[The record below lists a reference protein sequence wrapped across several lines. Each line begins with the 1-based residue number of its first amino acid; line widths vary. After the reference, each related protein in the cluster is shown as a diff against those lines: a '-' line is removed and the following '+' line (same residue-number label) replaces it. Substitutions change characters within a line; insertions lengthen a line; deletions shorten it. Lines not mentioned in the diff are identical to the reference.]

1 MNITAQGIS
10 PVDWIVLFFYSIM
23 LVAIALYHSRKMR
36 GQEDYFLAGRF
47 MSKWPIALSM
57 YMAIFSTNSFIG
69 ITGWVNRPTGTVWI
83 GLQSLGVILAVP
95 LVIML
100 YPSIFFRLRIT
111 TAYEYLEKRFNY
123 RARAFAAVFFLCARI
138 MWMSTMLYAASLI
151 LSLMLGWTATQGD
164 PRGEFRAIFVVA
176 FLGIFLAFSG
186 GMLAVIW
193 TDVFQFFVLFGGV
206 VGMSILAVTKSG
218 GISQVAQIAIQSN
231 KLHPPQF
238 FSITDDLSIVSGLCL
253 GFIAYL
259 SSSGADQ
266 IVLQTYMSAKSEIE
280 AKKSLIRNAVFLK
293 PMSLVFP
300 LLGLLIFAYY
310 QTHPAQAAL
319 MRTSDDALPVFVT
332 HVVPAG
338 MRGLVIAAILSAV
351 FTSLASGMVSVA
363 ACSQVDFLERLRKVP
378 LTRKA
383 SVRTARGLTLLGGA
397 AIIIGAL
404 FVKQLGQ
411 HSNIIQI
418 LNIVMYPF
426 SGVLLGMF
434 LLGMLTT
441 RANGN
446 GVLIGAICG
455 FVATIAVPLS
465 TVSLNLILRTG
476 IQISQPIVEGL
487 TYLNGISDFY
497 YGALGAVLTVVIG
510 YISSLPF
517 RSPSPADLIGLSH
530 AAPAPPHE

>member
-1 MNITAQGIS
+1 MNTAPQGIGLL
-10 PVDWIVLFFYSIM
+10 DWIVLALYAVM
-23 LVAIALYHSRKMR
+23 LVGIALYHSRKMR
-36 GQEDYFLAGRF
+36 GQDDYFLAGRS

-69 ITGWVNRPTGTVWI
+69 ITGWVNRPHGTVWI

-111 TAYEYLEKRFNY
+111 TAYEYLEKRFDY
-123 RARAFAAVFFLCARI
+123 RVRAFGAIFFLCARI
-138 MWMSTMLYAASLI
+138 MWMSTMLYAASLVI
-151 LSLMLGWTATQGD
+151 SLMLGWTVSQGD
-164 PRGEFRAIFVVA
+164 PQGELRAIFILA
-176 FLGIFLAFSG
+176 FMGLFLALAG

-206 VGMSILAVTKSG
+206 VGMAVLAVVKSG
-218 GISQVAQIAIQSN
+218 GIKQVTQIALLSD

-280 AKKSLIRNAVFLK
+280 AKKSLVRNAVFLK
-293 PMSLVFP
+293 PMSLVIP

-310 QTHPAQAAL
+310 RTHPDHAAL
-319 MRTSDDALPVFVT
+319 MRTPDDALPVFVT
-332 HVVPAG
+332 QVVPAG
-338 MRGLVIAAILSAV
+338 LRGLVIAAILSAV
-351 FTSLASGMVSVA
+351 LDSLASGLISVS
-363 ACSQVDFLERLRKVP
+363 ACSQVDFVERFRKVR
-378 LTRKA
+378 LSKRA
-383 SVRTARGLTLLGGA
+383 SVITARGLTLLGGV

-404 FVKQLGQ
+404 FVKHLGQ
-411 HSNIIQI
+411 NSNIIQI

-426 SGVLLGMF
+426 SGVLLGIF

-455 FVATIAVPLS
+455 FIATIAVPLS
-465 TVSLNLILRTG
+465 TALLDLILASG
-476 IQISQPIVEGL
+476 IHISQPLVEAVH
-487 TYLNGISDFY
+487 YLNGISDFY
-497 YGALGAVLTVVIG
+497 FGALGALLTVIIG
-510 YISSLPF
+510 YMSSLPF
-517 RSPSPADLIGLSH
+517 ASRSPAELVGLSH
-530 AAPAPPHE
+530 AAPSA